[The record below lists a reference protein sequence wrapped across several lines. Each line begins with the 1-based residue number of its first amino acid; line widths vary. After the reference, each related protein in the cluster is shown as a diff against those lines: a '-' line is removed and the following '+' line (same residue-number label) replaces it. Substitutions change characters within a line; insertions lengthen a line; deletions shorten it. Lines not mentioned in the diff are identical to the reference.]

1 MFHMIKEL
9 ILNGILPVAET
20 AAFMAG
26 IAILILSIKFFR
38 KPGVVSKIIMGII
51 FGLLAIYGTIRG
63 IKLENAIVNVRD
75 TAPMIAGLVGGPITG
90 IIAGLMG
97 GIQRYFVGGF
107 TAIPCALA
115 TIIAG
120 TVAGLLSFRIIK
132 SKHLLLNAMLL
143 VACIELLH
151 MFLIL
156 LIGNPFFKAFAIVNE
171 IYIPMIVGNVFGVG
185 LFFFIQERIKSDIL
199 RN

>member
-1 MFHMIKEL
+1 MIKEL
-9 ILNGILPVAET
+9 FLKGILPVAET
-20 AAFMAG
+20 AAFMACV
-26 IAILILSIKFFR
+26 AILIFSIRFFK
-38 KPGVVSKIIMGII
+38 KPNISSKIITGII
-51 FGLLAIYGTIRG
+51 FGLLAIYGTMRG

-90 IIAGLMG
+90 IIAGLIG

-120 TVAGLLSFRIIK
+120 TVAGLLSFKIIK
-132 SKHLLLNAMLL
+132 SKHLIFNAALL
-143 VACIELLH
+143 VACVELLH

-156 LIGNPFFKAFAIVNE
+156 IIGNPFSKAFVIVNE
-171 IYIPMIVGNVFGVG
+171 IYIPMIVGNVLGVV
-185 LFFFIQERIKSDIL
+185 LFFFLRKIIKKEAL
-199 RN
+199 KN

>member
-1 MFHMIKEL
+1 MIKEL
-9 ILNGILPVAET
+9 VLNGILPVAET
-20 AAFMAG
+20 AAFVAG
-26 IAILILSIKFFR
+26 IAILIFSIRFFR
-38 KPGVVSKIIMGII
+38 KPAVGSKIILGIL

-75 TAPMIAGLVGGPITG
+75 TAPMIAGLIGGPITG
-90 IIAGLMG
+90 IIAGLIG

-120 TVAGLLSFRIIK
+120 TVAGLLSFKIIK
-132 SKHLLLNAMLL
+132 SKHLVLNAVLL
-143 VACIELLH
+143 VACVELLH

-156 LIGNPFFKAFAIVNE
+156 IIGNPFSKAFSIVSE

-185 LFFFIQERIKSDIL
+185 LFFFIQKRIKSDTL
-199 RN
+199 KN